1 MKSNWI
7 KYVFI
12 IFIVFILIF
21 AVYKIKEEEQN
32 NQNETE
38 VTSGE
43 TKQIKEIKLGIA
55 SLDTINPILS
65 NNKNVQDISKLIY
78 EPLVN
83 LTADYK
89 SEACLAKEWAKQ
101 SDNSYL
107 IKLRENVRWSN
118 GQRFTSADV
127 RFTIDRLK
135 DTQTI
140 YSANVQDVTGVD
152 IIDDYTLKIN
162 LDKEIPFFEYNLT
175 FPILSK
181 DYYEGEDFS
190 STSKNSSP
198 VGTGKFKITDAQ
210 SSYIILEKNSSWWNK
225 EKEVGLEK
233 ITVNLFSSIGE
244 LYNSFKIGNLDLIG
258 TSNDNLQEYIGTIG
272 YSSKEIKGR
281 EHAFLA
287 FNTSNYFLSKQEIR
301 RAIAYSIDKTNITA
315 SVFNSKYY
323 TSSFPLDYGNW
334 LCQEQDSSS
343 GYNLDQAKQVLVD
356 NGWFYKNNYWQK
368 TENYKTQKIALNL
381 LVKSSDVSKLSVA
394 QNIKGQLEN
403 QGIRINIVQ
412 ASDEQYNKA
421 IESKNY
427 DIALCSMYVSPSPN
441 LETFFGEGNLAN
453 YSNEEVT
460 DIMNQVKN
468 TTDENILKEKP
479 IVLPRYLFNYY
490 LRLGI
495 TAEEL
500 IILIFVI
507 DEGDK
512 VIYDPSSIGE
522 SLGMD
527 KYKVM
532 ELLNNLSEKKI
543 ISIIVEKNSDG
554 KSAEYISLDLLY
566 SKIMSLVIDKK
577 DEDKTLDNSDIYSVF
592 ESEFGR
598 TISPM
603 ECQVINGW
611 IEDNFS
617 HELIMEALKEAIYN
631 GANSLRYI
639 ETVLYT
645 WRKKG
650 YKTKRD
656 VMAAKEKMRESKKE
670 DREVFYYDW
679 LNDD

>member
-152 IIDDYTLKIN
+152 IVDDYTLKIN

-233 ITVNLFSSIGE
+233 IIVNLFSSIGE
-244 LYNSFKIGNLDLIG
+244 LLSLIH
-258 TSNDNLQEYIGTIG
+258 I
-272 YSSKEIKGR
+272 
-281 EHAFLA
+281 
-287 FNTSNYFLSKQEIR
+287 
-301 RAIAYSIDKTNITA
+301 
-315 SVFNSKYY
+315 
-323 TSSFPLDYGNW
+323 
-334 LCQEQDSSS
+334 
-343 GYNLDQAKQVLVD
+343 
-356 NGWFYKNNYWQK
+356 
-368 TENYKTQKIALNL
+368 
-381 LVKSSDVSKLSVA
+381 
-394 QNIKGQLEN
+394 
-403 QGIRINIVQ
+403 
-412 ASDEQYNKA
+412 
-421 IESKNY
+421 
-427 DIALCSMYVSPSPN
+427 
-441 LETFFGEGNLAN
+441 
-453 YSNEEVT
+453 
-460 DIMNQVKN
+460 
-468 TTDENILKEKP
+468 
-479 IVLPRYLFNYY
+479 
-490 LRLGI
+490 
-495 TAEEL
+495 
-500 IILIFVI
+500 
-507 DEGDK
+507 
-512 VIYDPSSIGE
+512 
-522 SLGMD
+522 
-527 KYKVM
+527 
-532 ELLNNLSEKKI
+532 
-543 ISIIVEKNSDG
+543 
-554 KSAEYISLDLLY
+554 
-566 SKIMSLVIDKK
+566 
-577 DEDKTLDNSDIYSVF
+577 
-592 ESEFGR
+592 
-598 TISPM
+598 
-603 ECQVINGW
+603 
-611 IEDNFS
+611 
-617 HELIMEALKEAIYN
+617 
-631 GANSLRYI
+631 
-639 ETVLYT
+639 
-645 WRKKG
+645 
-650 YKTKRD
+650 
-656 VMAAKEKMRESKKE
+656 
-670 DREVFYYDW
+670 
-679 LNDD
+679 

>member
-210 SSYIILEKNSSWWNK
+210 SSYII
-225 EKEVGLEK
+225 
-233 ITVNLFSSIGE
+233 SIGE

-468 TTDENILKEKP
+468 TTDENILKEKYKRLIEIYKSDVP
-479 IVLPRYLFNYY
+479 YLSLYNNKYTIAYSSELVGDLTPNWFYLFY
-490 LRLGI
+490 GI
-495 TAEEL
+495 
-500 IILIFVI
+500 
-507 DEGDK
+507 EGW
-512 VIYDPSSIGE
+512 
-522 SLGMD
+522 
-527 KYKVM
+527 YK
-532 ELLNNLSEKKI
+532 
-543 ISIIVEKNSDG
+543 
-554 KSAEYISLDLLY
+554 
-566 SKIMSLVIDKK
+566 
-577 DEDKTLDNSDIYSVF
+577 
-592 ESEFGR
+592 
-598 TISPM
+598 
-603 ECQVINGW
+603 
-611 IEDNFS
+611 
-617 HELIMEALKEAIYN
+617 
-631 GANSLRYI
+631 
-639 ETVLYT
+639 
-645 WRKKG
+645 
-650 YKTKRD
+650 
-656 VMAAKEKMRESKKE
+656 
-670 DREVFYYDW
+670 
-679 LNDD
+679 

>member
-281 EHAFLA
+281 EHTFLA
-287 FNTSNYFLSKQEIR
+287 LNTGNYFLSKQEVR
-301 RAIAYSIDKTNITA
+301 KAISYSIDKNNIV
-315 SVFNSKYY
+315 SSIFGNKYY

-334 LCQEQDSSS
+334 LCQDQDASL
-343 GYNLDQAKQVLVD
+343 GYNTDQAKQILIE
-356 NGWFYKNNYWQK
+356 NGWSYKNPNWQK
-368 TENYKTQKIALNL
+368 VENGKVQKIALNL
-381 LVKSSDVSKLSVA
+381 LVKASDSAKVA
-394 QNIKGQLEN
+394 VADNIRTQLEN

-412 ASDEQYNKA
+412 ASDQQYNA
-421 IESKNY
+421 SIAARNY
-427 DIALCSMYVSPSPN
+427 DIALCGINLSLSPD
-441 LETFFGEGNLAN
+441 LETFFGGNNLSN
-453 YSNEEVT
+453 YSNEEVNN
-460 DIMNQVKN
+460 IINEVKN
-468 TTDENILKEKP
+468 TTDKNILQE
-479 IVLPRYLFNYY
+479 
-490 LRLGI
+490 
-495 TAEEL
+495 
-500 IILIFVI
+500 
-507 DEGDK
+507 
-512 VIYDPSSIGE
+512 
-522 SLGMD
+522 
-527 KYKVM
+527 KYKRLI
-532 ELLNNLSEKKI
+532 EIYKEDI
-543 ISIIVEKNSDG
+543 P
-554 KSAEYISLDLLY
+554 YISLY
-566 SKIMSLVIDKK
+566 SNKYVVAYNSGLVGD
-577 DEDKTLDNSDIYSVF
+577 
-592 ESEFGR
+592 
-598 TISPM
+598 ISPNWYNLFYGI
-603 ECQVINGW
+603 EGW
-611 IEDNFS
+611 
-617 HELIMEALKEAIYN
+617 
-631 GANSLRYI
+631 
-639 ETVLYT
+639 
-645 WRKKG
+645 
-650 YKTKRD
+650 YK
-656 VMAAKEKMRESKKE
+656 
-670 DREVFYYDW
+670 
-679 LNDD
+679 

>member
-287 FNTSNYFLSKQEIR
+287 FNTSN
-301 RAIAYSIDKTNITA
+301 
-315 SVFNSKYY
+315 
-323 TSSFPLDYGNW
+323 
-334 LCQEQDSSS
+334 
-343 GYNLDQAKQVLVD
+343 
-356 NGWFYKNNYWQK
+356 
-368 TENYKTQKIALNL
+368 
-381 LVKSSDVSKLSVA
+381 
-394 QNIKGQLEN
+394 
-403 QGIRINIVQ
+403 
-412 ASDEQYNKA
+412 
-421 IESKNY
+421 
-427 DIALCSMYVSPSPN
+427 
-441 LETFFGEGNLAN
+441 
-453 YSNEEVT
+453 
-460 DIMNQVKN
+460 
-468 TTDENILKEKP
+468 
-479 IVLPRYLFNYY
+479 
-490 LRLGI
+490 
-495 TAEEL
+495 
-500 IILIFVI
+500 
-507 DEGDK
+507 
-512 VIYDPSSIGE
+512 
-522 SLGMD
+522 
-527 KYKVM
+527 
-532 ELLNNLSEKKI
+532 
-543 ISIIVEKNSDG
+543 
-554 KSAEYISLDLLY
+554 
-566 SKIMSLVIDKK
+566 
-577 DEDKTLDNSDIYSVF
+577 
-592 ESEFGR
+592 
-598 TISPM
+598 
-603 ECQVINGW
+603 
-611 IEDNFS
+611 
-617 HELIMEALKEAIYN
+617 
-631 GANSLRYI
+631 
-639 ETVLYT
+639 
-645 WRKKG
+645 
-650 YKTKRD
+650 
-656 VMAAKEKMRESKKE
+656 
-670 DREVFYYDW
+670 
-679 LNDD
+679 

>member
-281 EHAFLA
+281 EHTFLA

-301 RAIAYSIDKTNITA
+301 
-315 SVFNSKYY
+315 
-323 TSSFPLDYGNW
+323 
-334 LCQEQDSSS
+334 
-343 GYNLDQAKQVLVD
+343 KQ
-356 NGWFYKNNYWQK
+356 
-368 TENYKTQKIALNL
+368 
-381 LVKSSDVSKLSVA
+381 
-394 QNIKGQLEN
+394 
-403 QGIRINIVQ
+403 
-412 ASDEQYNKA
+412 
-421 IESKNY
+421 
-427 DIALCSMYVSPSPN
+427 
-441 LETFFGEGNLAN
+441 
-453 YSNEEVT
+453 
-460 DIMNQVKN
+460 
-468 TTDENILKEKP
+468 
-479 IVLPRYLFNYY
+479 
-490 LRLGI
+490 
-495 TAEEL
+495 
-500 IILIFVI
+500 
-507 DEGDK
+507 
-512 VIYDPSSIGE
+512 
-522 SLGMD
+522 
-527 KYKVM
+527 
-532 ELLNNLSEKKI
+532 
-543 ISIIVEKNSDG
+543 
-554 KSAEYISLDLLY
+554 
-566 SKIMSLVIDKK
+566 
-577 DEDKTLDNSDIYSVF
+577 
-592 ESEFGR
+592 
-598 TISPM
+598 
-603 ECQVINGW
+603 
-611 IEDNFS
+611 
-617 HELIMEALKEAIYN
+617 
-631 GANSLRYI
+631 
-639 ETVLYT
+639 
-645 WRKKG
+645 
-650 YKTKRD
+650 
-656 VMAAKEKMRESKKE
+656 
-670 DREVFYYDW
+670 
-679 LNDD
+679 